1 MSRIQIPVSLWITWR
16 FLKGTPR
23 SVSWTTWLAFVGMIL
38 GVGCLVVSMSVVSGV
53 QSLLKQSIIEVTG
66 HLLIMK
72 PGEGF
77 RDLKEIESEVSRSLP
92 EMVAMTP
99 FVHVEAVLAHEG
111 TLSGILLQGVDPT
124 TVENVLRL
132 SPRMIEGKLDWTAN
146 GEDIPAFV
154 GKEIPK
160 RFGLK
165 LGDSFRIV
173 VPKAKSDS
181 SGIVP
186 RIKTFRV
193 AGVLDFGKFEFNE
206 RTVIAESSYVQ
217 DLAGIG
223 EAYNGIRVK
232 VKDPDRARELNIR
245 LANDLG
251 ANYWVRDWQEVS
263 QNYFSAVE
271 LEKIVIFI
279 VLLLMVIVA
288 SFNISSTLYVSVLN
302 RFQDMSIFLTMGAKR
317 SFLVRLFVSQG
328 VFVGI
333 VGVAAGLALGVGLG
347 SLLKTAT
354 WLYVPAEIYK
364 FDHLPIEYRLTDWI
378 GIVVSSLVIT
388 LVSTYGPARKGSRLS
403 PVDGLRYE

>member
-1 MSRIQIPVSLWITWR
+1 MAFSRLPLSLWITWR

-23 SVSWTTWLAFVGMIL
+23 SVSWTTWLAFVGMVL

-66 HLLIMK
+66 HILIMK

-77 RDLKEIESEVSRSLP
+77 RDLGEVEAEIKKHLP
-92 EMVAMTP
+92 ELVAWTP

-111 TLSGILLQGVDPT
+111 TLSGVLLQGVDPA
-124 TVENVLRL
+124 TVESVLKLR
-132 SPRMIEGKLDWTAN
+132 PRIIEGALDWTVT
-146 GEDIPAFV
+146 GEDVPAFV

-160 RFGLK
+160 RFGLR
-165 LGDSFRIV
+165 LGDVFRVV

-186 RIKTFRV
+186 RVRSFRL
-193 AGVLDFGKFEFNE
+193 AGVLDFGKYEFNE
-206 RTVIAESSYVQ
+206 RTVIAESTYVQ
-217 DLAGIG
+217 DVAGVG
-223 EAYNGIRVK
+223 AAYTGLRVK
-232 VKDPDRARELNIR
+232 VTDPDRARDLNIR

-251 ANYWVRDWQEVS
+251 ANYWIRDWQEVS

-271 LEKIVIFI
+271 LEKLVIFV

-302 RFQDMSIFLTMGAKR
+302 RFQDMSIFLTMGARR
-317 SFLVRLFVSQG
+317 SFLVKLFVSQG
-328 VFVGI
+328 LFVGVI
-333 VGVAAGLALGVGLG
+333 GVAAGLAFGVGLG
-347 SLLKTAT
+347 ELLKTAT

-364 FDHLPIEYRLTDWI
+364 FDHLPIEYRATDWL
-378 GIVVSSLVIT
+378 GIVASSILIT
-388 LVSTYGPARKGSRLS
+388 LLSTYGPARRGSRLS